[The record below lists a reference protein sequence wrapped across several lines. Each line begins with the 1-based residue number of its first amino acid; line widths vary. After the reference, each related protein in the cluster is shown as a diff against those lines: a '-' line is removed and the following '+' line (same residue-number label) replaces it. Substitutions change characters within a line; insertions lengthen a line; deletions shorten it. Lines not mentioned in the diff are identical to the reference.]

1 MPKEGEAVSDKK
13 LITILQRHGSTLL
26 NENNSFRSRMD
37 PPLDKEGI
45 TQAEKAAE
53 DIVREGFKIK
63 RIVSSPLLRAVQTAD
78 ILADELGLDVE
89 QDRGLISWD
98 LGFLSGKDKDEYD
111 DILNFYIDN
120 PKLKVP
126 EGESLDDLEARTFE
140 FFNEELK
147 NDELSIYVTH
157 TSNVITVENLIRG
170 NHDGRPE
177 SGETSV
183 EPGGSVGVYVDSEG
197 KYSTEVLF
205 GIEKEPTF
213 GS

>member
-1 MPKEGEAVSDKK
+1 MSEKK
-13 LITILQRHGSTLL
+13 LIAILQRHGSTLL

-45 TQAEKAAE
+45 SQAEEAAE
-53 DIVREGFKIK
+53 NIKREGFKVEKI
-63 RIVSSPLLRAVQTAD
+63 ISSPLLRAVQTAD
-78 ILADELGLDVE
+78 IIADELGLDVE

-98 LGFLSGKDKDEYD
+98 LGFLSGKSKDEYD
-111 DILNFYIDN
+111 EILNFFVDN
-120 PKLKVP
+120 PTKKVP
-126 EGESLDDLEARTFE
+126 EGESLDDLEKRTFD
-140 FFNEELK
+140 FFNEALK
-147 NDELSIYVTH
+147 DDDLKIYVTH
-157 TSNVITVENLIRG
+157 TSNVITVENLIHG

-183 EPGGSVGVYVDSEG
+183 EPGGTIGVYVDSDG

-205 GIEKEPTF
+205 GVEEDATF

>member
-1 MPKEGEAVSDKK
+1 MADKK
-13 LITILQRHGSTLL
+13 LIAILQRHGSTLL

-37 PPLDKEGI
+37 PSLDDTGVQ
-45 TQAEKAAE
+45 QAEKAAE
-53 DIVREGFKIK
+53 NIVRKGFEVK

-111 DILNFYIDN
+111 DILNFYVDN

-126 EGESLDDLEARTFE
+126 EGESLDDLEKRTFE
-140 FFNEELK
+140 FFNESLK
-147 NDELSIYVTH
+147 DDDLTIYVTH
-157 TSNVITVENLIRG
+157 TSNVITVENLIHG

-177 SGETSV
+177 SSETSV
-183 EPGGSVGVYVDSEG
+183 EPGGTVGVYVDSEG
-197 KYSTEVLF
+197 KYSTEILF
-205 GIEKEPTF
+205 GVEKEATF

>member
-1 MPKEGEAVSDKK
+1 MSEKK
-13 LITILQRHGSTLL
+13 LIAILQRHGSTPL

-37 PPLDKEGI
+37 PPLDDEGI
-45 TQAEKAAE
+45 KQAEKAAKN
-53 DIVREGFKIK
+53 IAREGFEVKMI
-63 RIVSSPLLRAVQTAD
+63 ISSPLLRAVQTAD
-78 ILADELGLDVE
+78 IIAEELDMDVV

-111 DILNFYIDN
+111 DILNFYVDN
-120 PKLKVP
+120 PTKKVP
-126 EGESLDDLEARTFE
+126 EGESLDDLEKRTFE
-140 FFNEELK
+140 FFSESLK
-147 NDELSIYVTH
+147 NDDLMIYVTH

-183 EPGGSVGVYVDSEG
+183 EPGGTVGVFVDEEG

-205 GIEKEPTF
+205 GVEEDATF

>member
-1 MPKEGEAVSDKK
+1 MSEKK
-13 LITILQRHGSTLL
+13 LIAILQRHGSTPL

-37 PPLDKEGI
+37 PPLDDEGI
-45 TQAEKAAE
+45 KQAEKAAKN
-53 DIVREGFKIK
+53 IAREGFEVKMI
-63 RIVSSPLLRAVQTAD
+63 ISSPLLRAVQTAD
-78 ILADELGLDVE
+78 IIAEELDMDVV

-111 DILNFYIDN
+111 DILNFYVDN
-120 PKLKVP
+120 PTKKVP
-126 EGESLDDLEARTFE
+126 EGESLDDLEKRTFE
-140 FFNEELK
+140 FFSESLK
-147 NDELSIYVTH
+147 SDDLMIYVTH

-183 EPGGSVGVYVDSEG
+183 EPGGTVGVFVDKEG

-205 GIEKEPTF
+205 GVEEDATF

>member
-1 MPKEGEAVSDKK
+1 MSDKK
-13 LITILQRHGSTLL
+13 LIAILVRHGSTLL

-37 PPLDKEGI
+37 PPLDEQGI
-45 TQAEKAAE
+45 SQAEKAAE
-53 DIVREGFKIK
+53 SISREGFEVI
-63 RIVSSPLLRAVQTAD
+63 RIISSPLLRSVQTAD
-78 ILADELGLDVE
+78 ILAEKLDLDVE

-98 LGFLSGKDKDEYD
+98 LGFLSGKSKDEYD
-111 DILNFYIDN
+111 DVLNFFVDN
-120 PKLKVP
+120 PTKKVP
-126 EGESLDDLEARTFE
+126 EGESLDDLEKRTFE
-140 FFNEELK
+140 FFNDELK
-147 NDELSIYVTH
+147 DDDLKIYVTH

-183 EPGGSVGVYVDSEG
+183 ETGGTVGVYVDGEG

-205 GIEKEPTF
+205 GEEKEATF